1 MYGMNKLESHLPA
14 RAPLMVQV
22 FDTRDLDDLVQNV
35 FRATIAAR
43 GLRFVRQSDW
53 QSAKAFAAAM
63 APEYLL
69 PDDEV
74 LIDMR
79 DDCDLWLTLERRG
92 VLIQLFACE
101 KFGGVTLSIAGRDSQ
116 SIEACIRE
124 HRAIFES
131 PDCDGLDGP
140 SAEIAFWCLS
150 DKGPQR
156 KEKELKVP
164 TWCEIRDN
172 YTSRT
177 AAAIADLLAGF
188 QAGVGGRLLLW
199 HGKPGTGKTF
209 AIRALA
215 WEWREFCRFEY
226 IFDPENLL
234 GPRADYLSRMIIGGN
249 ESEDN
254 DNTQCW
260 RMLVLEDTGELL
272 SMDAKERA
280 GQGLS
285 RLLNAVDGLPGQD
298 SRVLLLITTNEDL
311 GTLHSAVTRPG
322 RCASQIEFLP
332 LTPAE
337 GKSWLTARS
346 NGRGVVTPKGP
357 RTIAEL
363 YALLEGRC
371 VPDRSPIGFATS

>member
-1 MYGMNKLESHLPA
+1 
-14 RAPLMVQV
+14 MVQT
-22 FDTRDLDDLVQNV
+22 FETRDLDDLVQNV
-35 FRATIAAR
+35 FRTTMISR
-43 GLRFVRQSDW
+43 RLRYARQSDW
-53 QSAKAFAAAM
+53 QSGRAFAAAT
-63 APEYLL
+63 APDYLR

-92 VLIQLFACE
+92 VLIQLFACG
-101 KFGGVTLSIAGRDSQ
+101 KFGGVSLSIAGRDSQ

-131 PDCDGLDGP
+131 PECEKTDET

-156 KEKELKVP
+156 KEKELNVP
-164 TWCEIRDN
+164 AWCGIKDN
-172 YTSRT
+172 YAART
-177 AAAIADLLAGF
+177 AAAIDDLLAGF
-188 QAGVGGRLLLW
+188 KAGVGGRLLLW

-249 ESEDN
+249 EPEDKG
-254 DNTQCW
+254 NTQCW

-272 SMDAKERA
+272 SMDAKERS

-311 GTLHSAVTRPG
+311 GTLHPAVTRPG

-332 LTPAE
+332 MAHSEAKT
-337 GKSWLTARS
+337 WLKKHAQRPE
-346 NGRGVVTPKGP
+346 VVTPNGS

-363 YALLEGRC
+363 YALLEGR
-371 VPDRSPIGFATS
+371 VISDSPRIGFTRD

>member
-1 MYGMNKLESHLPA
+1 M
-14 RAPLMVQV
+14 

-35 FRATIAAR
+35 FRTTIAAR
-43 GLRFVRQSDW
+43 GLRYVRQSDW
-53 QSAKAFAAAM
+53 QSAMAFTAAM
-63 APEYLL
+63 APEYLR

-92 VLIQLFACE
+92 VVIQLFACE
-101 KFGGVTLSIAGRDSQ
+101 QFGRVTLLAAGCDSQ
-116 SIEACIRE
+116 SIEACIRD

-131 PDCDGLDGP
+131 PDCEEPDGP

-150 DKGPQR
+150 EKGPQR
-156 KEKELKVP
+156 KAKKLKVP
-164 TWCEIRDN
+164 AWCGIKDN
-172 YTSRT
+172 YAMRT
-177 AAAIADLLAGF
+177 AAAIDHLLAGF
-188 QAGVGGRLLLW
+188 KAGVGGRLLLW

-249 ESEDN
+249 ESEDKG
-254 DNTQCW
+254 NTQCW

-311 GTLHSAVTRPG
+311 GTLHPAVTRPG

-332 LTPAE
+332 LAPPEAKT
-337 GKSWLTARS
+337 WLKKRAQR
-346 NGRGVVTPKGP
+346 REVVTPNGS

-363 YALLEGRC
+363 YAILDGRY
-371 VPDRSPIGFATS
+371 VPDRSCIGFVTS